1 MLRAGPS
8 ALILLIAV
16 ALGALCYWP
25 RRSTSP
31 LRLSITQGPHLAAA
45 VRTRLPQWAGHIFT
59 GHGSRPSVS
68 STGHRPVWS
77 TQRPAAPAPR
87 FWDGQSDETRPEP
100 FLGSLWLAGAIAAA
114 GLAAA
119 MLQVQP
125 HNRCRIAMWATSGEK
140 LRLSALPDETVSD
153 NGGTVPAKDVFEHLF
168 GFEEDVRDLRCVYE
182 NIRVTNDAGDGGIIM
197 HSQANGRSYACG
209 TFAAKREDDFASD
222 VARGPGTFSLVL
234 GNGACSKD
242 VRGIDVG
249 ALQADPSNCGAT
261 FQVASNFNCLEFVSD
276 HDSARNGVSKYIY
289 DKTQGPAA
297 SISCMPA
304 LVYRNYFLRHEIYF
318 AQYKGQ
324 LQRQLNLLCD
334 LPLEVVN
341 GYLQVS
347 FPIASNQGYAM
358 SATGAAE

>member
-1 MLRAGPS
+1 MGKATRRGRSLSLGVCGWRVPLLPRA
-8 ALILLIAV
+8 L
-16 ALGALCYWP
+16 
-25 RRSTSP
+25 
-31 LRLSITQGPHLAAA
+31 
-45 VRTRLPQWAGHIFT
+45 LPQC
-59 GHGSRPSVS
+59 SKCSP
-68 STGHRPVWS
+68 
-77 TQRPAAPAPR
+77 
-87 FWDGQSDETRPEP
+87 
-100 FLGSLWLAGAIAAA
+100 
-114 GLAAA
+114 
-119 MLQVQP
+119 
-125 HNRCRIAMWATSGEK
+125 NRCRIAMWATSGEK

-197 HSQANGRSYACG
+197 HSQANGRSYTCG

-304 LVYRNYFLRHEIYF
+304 LVYRNHFLRHEICG

-341 GYLQVS
+341 VYLQVS
-347 FPIASNQGYAM
+347 FPHCV
-358 SATGAAE
+358 